1 MKYKTLQENMLDDIV
16 AEMKAW
22 CEINVVDYHVL
33 RNRVG
38 EEAIV
43 FYPETNQIFI
53 PECYIETLDEELP
66 HYILEGGD
74 DFNIRGPNL
83 KSFANIPYIINSQHT
98 SPRLVF
104 RKCDNLDFKKV
115 LFKPTELILEFNSM
129 KISPLNLNPD
139 QEFYDLY
146 FKWCNNQD
154 VLDMSKYKHLNTI
167 HYLTIFGSDRRFQNL
182 SDILE
187 TKIKYISKIHSGAY
201 SSHSE
206 VTLIEV
212 LNKYLKLG
220 KDYVM
225 DLTVELIDAGFE
237 TDL

>member
-1 MKYKTLQENMLDDIV
+1 MKYSTLQENNLDVIV
-16 AEMKAW
+16 AEMKEW
-22 CEINVVDYHVL
+22 CETNVVDFDIL
-33 RNRVG
+33 NNRKG

-43 FYPETNQIFI
+43 FYPQTNQIFI
-53 PECYIETLDEELP
+53 SECSIETLDEELP
-66 HYILEGGD
+66 YYLLEGGD
-74 DFNIRGPNL
+74 DFSIRGPNL
-83 KSFANIPYIINSQHT
+83 KSFENIPYIINGQHT

-154 VLDMSKYKHLNTI
+154 VLDMSTYKHLNTVQN
-167 HYLTIFGSDRRFQNL
+167 LTIFGSNRRFQNL

-187 TKIKYISKIHSGAY
+187 TKIVKISNLHSGAY
-201 SSHSE
+201 SSRSE
-206 VTLIEV
+206 VALIEV
-212 LNKYLKLG
+212 INKYLKLG
-220 KDYVM
+220 KDYIM
-225 DLTVELIDAGFE
+225 DFTVELIDAGFE